1 MSTTLTPKKPVAPP
15 ANSAA
20 PGTTAPVKEKKA
32 KVKKIDHPSLITLVE
47 GGDPIVNKLE
57 KRPADFDPKVHNNLR
72 AKNFVN
78 ESFFLEDQAAQLDLK
93 AAALRAKAE
102 KLRSLGSTASSAKA
116 KTLIKMQERMAELL
130 ESLKKDGVDVDALMA
145 KKS

>member
-1 MSTTLTPKKPVAPP
+1 MASTLTPKKPVAPP

-20 PGTTAPVKEKKA
+20 PGTTKPPKEKKV

-47 GGDPIVNKLE
+47 GGDPIVNKIE
-57 KRPADFDPKVHNNLR
+57 KRPADFDPKVHNNLK

-78 ESFFLEDQAAQLDLK
+78 ESFFLEDQAAQLDIK
-93 AAALRAKAE
+93 AKDLRAKAE

-116 KTLIKMQERMAELL
+116 KTLIKMQERMAELMA
-130 ESLKKDGVDVDALMA
+130 SLKSDGVDIEALMNS
-145 KKS
+145 KK